1 MYADDFQKRH
11 LEEGERIRSEIYRNM
26 SATQKI
32 RILEDMYWTA
42 RQMKTNRLKQ
52 QHPDWTDQE
61 IDKKVREIFLCG
73 RA

>member
-11 LEEGERIRSEIYRNM
+11 LEEGERVRREIYRNM
-26 SATQKI
+26 SAEQKI

-42 RQMKTNRLKQ
+42 RQMKTNWLKQ
-52 QHPDWTDQE
+52 QHPDWTDEE
-61 IDKKVREIFLCG
+61 IEKEVREIFLCG